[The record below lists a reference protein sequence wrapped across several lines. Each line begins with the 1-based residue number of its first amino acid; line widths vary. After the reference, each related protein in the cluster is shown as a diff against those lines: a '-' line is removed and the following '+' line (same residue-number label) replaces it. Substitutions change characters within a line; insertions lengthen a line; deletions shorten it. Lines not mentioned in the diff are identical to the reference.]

1 MLCFL
6 APRAPRPLFRVPR
19 PETVLPKIVV
29 RIGTSV
35 IQARLEP
42 DRSPRT
48 VDAFVAHLPFRGQLV
63 HARWSGEALWM
74 PLGEMSLYGAYEDP
88 TSYPAPGQVLWH
100 PPGVSEA
107 ELLVPYGPT
116 RFASKAGQLA
126 GNHFLTLAVDPAELA
141 NLGRSV
147 LWKGAV
153 DISFEAASR

>member
-1 MLCFL
+1 MLSRVQASRVPHP
-6 APRAPRPLFRVPR
+6 APPIPRP
-19 PETVLPKIVV
+19 VLPQIIV

-35 IQARLEP
+35 LSARLEP

-48 VDAFVAHLPFRGQLV
+48 VEAFVARLPFRGQLV

-74 PLGEMSLYGAYEDP
+74 PLGETTLYGAYEDP

-126 GNHFLTLAVDPAELA
+126 GNHFLTLEVDPLELGA
-141 NLGRSV
+141 LGRAV

-153 DISFEAASR
+153 DVSVEAEP

>member
-1 MLCFL
+1 M
-6 APRAPRPLFRVPR
+6 
-19 PETVLPKIVV
+19 TPKIIV
-29 RIGTSV
+29 RIGASV
-35 IQARLEP
+35 LPARLEP

-48 VDAFVAHLPFRGQLV
+48 VDAFLARLPWRGQLV

-74 PLGEMSLYGAYEDP
+74 PLGETQLCDAYEDP

-100 PPGVSEA
+100 PAGVSEA

-126 GNHFLTLAVDPAELA
+126 GNHFLTLEVDPAKLA
-141 NLGRSV
+141 ELGRAV

-153 DISFEAASR
+153 DVSFETE